1 MLYFLQDLLC
11 LTKADHDVSKEFTE
25 KLGSLLEDSLKRFDT
40 ETQMFD
46 EDVRHKK
53 RRELE
58 KNICGV

>member
-1 MLYFLQDLLC
+1 LSLK
-11 LTKADHDVSKEFTE
+11 KADCSLSKEFTE

-46 EDVRHKK
+46 DDVRHKK